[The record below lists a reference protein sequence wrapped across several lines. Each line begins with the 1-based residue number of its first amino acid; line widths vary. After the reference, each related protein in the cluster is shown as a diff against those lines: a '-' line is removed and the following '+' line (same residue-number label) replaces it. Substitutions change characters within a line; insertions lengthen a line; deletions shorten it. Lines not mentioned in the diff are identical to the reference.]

1 MHAAM
6 FGFDSVLLLPEGGG
20 GGREVEEKKNVQTQL
35 LILADVFC
43 VHNEIILWS
52 CEIAV
57 VCLHSQ
63 DINVI
68 RSINKT
74 FSAANHYIS
83 IYVYCS

>member
-1 MHAAM
+1 MNPAM
-6 FGFDSVLLLPEGGG
+6 FGFDSVLLLPGESG
-20 GGREVEEKKNVQTQL
+20 KKNVQTQL

-43 VHNEIILWS
+43 LRNEIILWS

-74 FSAANHYIS
+74 FSADNHYIS
-83 IYVYCS
+83 IHVYCS

>member
-1 MHAAM
+1 M
-6 FGFDSVLLLPEGGG
+6 
-20 GGREVEEKKNVQTQL
+20 

-43 VHNEIILWS
+43 VRNEIILWS